1 MAELKRKDE
10 QLTTADLA
18 GRKDATNPATRELRE
33 VENPERPKPVRS
45 EMADPNPRAGSVADP
60 NLRGG
65 TSAVTTP
72 RNDMQSKHD
81 VQPRRD
87 EMAPTALFSD
97 SDVSDL
103 RSRWSTVQ
111 TGFVD
116 EPRRAVEEADKLVAT
131 VMQRLA
137 EGFANERASLEKA
150 WDRGDN
156 ISTEDLRVALRRYRS
171 FFDRLLNA

>member
-1 MAELKRKDE
+1 MAELKRKEE

-18 GRKDATNPATRELRE
+18 GRRDAANPAERDLRE
-33 VENPERPKPVRS
+33 VEHPDKPKPVRS
-45 EMADPNPRAGSVADP
+45 ETAEPNYRTNPS
-60 NLRGG
+60 
-65 TSAVTTP
+65 
-72 RNDMQSKHD
+72 
-81 VQPRRD
+81 
-87 EMAPTALFSD
+87 APTTARPVGAPPKHEDATATPLFSD
-97 SDVSDL
+97 SDVADL
-103 RSRWSTVQ
+103 RSRWSNVQ

-116 EPRRAVEEADKLVAT
+116 EPRRAVEEADKLVAA
-131 VMQRLA
+131 VMQRLG

>member
-1 MAELKRKDE
+1 MAELKRKEE

-18 GRKDATNPATRELRE
+18 GRNEPARTEHDLHP
-33 VENPERPKPVRS
+33 VETPDKPKPVRS
-45 EMADPNPRAGSVADP
+45 ETMTPKPRETPIAAERSHAP
-60 NLRGG
+60 ETR
-65 TSAVTTP
+65 SQEPVTP
-72 RNDMQSKHD
+72 
-81 VQPRRD
+81 
-87 EMAPTALFSD
+87 LFSD
-97 SDVSDL
+97 SDVGDL
-103 RSRWSTVQ
+103 RSRWSNVQ

-116 EPRRAVEEADKLVAT
+116 EPRRAVEEADKLVAA

-137 EGFANERASLEKA
+137 EGFANERATLEKA

>member
-1 MAELKRKDE
+1 MAELRRRED

-18 GRKDATNPATRELRE
+18 GRTEPKAREIHE
-33 VENPERPKPVRS
+33 VPPPDRPKPVRG
-45 EMADPNPRAGSVADP
+45 EAEPKPVRREPELKPVRPDPGLRDRERAPVAASPGSTAE
-60 NLRGG
+60 
-65 TSAVTTP
+65 A
-72 RNDMQSKHD
+72 
-81 VQPRRD
+81 
-87 EMAPTALFSD
+87 APSPLFTD
-97 SDVSDL
+97 SDVNDL
-103 RSRWSTVQ
+103 RGRWSNVQ

-137 EGFANERASLEKA
+137 EGFANERSNLEKA

-156 ISTEDLRVALRRYRS
+156 VSTEDLRVALRRYRS